1 MIVLATLKGPH
12 VDFAALSP
20 LIALFGGAIVV
31 LLVGL
36 LGSRWIREQVVPTLA
51 LVALGASLGLS
62 IWRWNTP
69 ESIVSGALRVDRL
82 SLTLNLILA
91 VGGMATVLLAW
102 RSRASREAAHGE
114 LHAMLLTTI
123 GGMALLGA
131 AQNTVALFLGL
142 ELLSIPLYV
151 LCATEMRNEHSLE
164 AGLKYLIVGSVGSAT
179 LLYGIALL
187 YGATGATDFSGIASA
202 ISSSGLAN
210 NAMLLTGVAL
220 CVAGLAFKASVA
232 PFHQWTPDVYEG
244 APTPIT
250 AFMAVATKVAALG
263 VLLRLFDVA
272 LIEVHG
278 SWGPALAALATI
290 TILVGNVGA
299 LGQSSLKRM
308 LAYSSVAQ
316 AGYILAGVVV
326 STQLGAQALV
336 FYLAVYLPMNM
347 AAFAVIVARE
357 RETRALAQARNP
369 EEWLTEDED
378 PDGWV
383 GDSIQTLAGL
393 GRERPLLAW
402 PMTISMLALAGIP
415 ATAGFIGKFYLI
427 DAAVAGG
434 YTWLGVVIVVGSMIS
449 LGYYLPVIATMWMSP
464 SPTAATSPPPGAVPA
479 IAGGSPEL
487 DDEDGHSS
495 TAGPPAGGRTGVG
508 GATSPAM
515 PGASGAG
522 LTTGAARLQPE
533 VAFVAI
539 LAGAAT
545 VFFGIVPQPLFN
557 LVHGVGSALGL
568 L

>member
-1 MIVLATLKGPH
+1 MTFLPYTANLATVHLKGPH

-20 LIALFGGAIVV
+20 LIALLGGAIVV
-31 LLVGL
+31 LMVGL
-36 LGSRWIREQVVPTLA
+36 LGSRTVRQQVVPTLA
-51 LVALGASLGLS
+51 IVALGASIGLS

-69 ESIVSGALRVDRL
+69 ESVVSGALRIDQL
-82 SLTLNLILA
+82 SLVLTMILA
-91 VGGMATVLLAW
+91 VGGIAAVLLAW
-102 RSRASREAAHGE
+102 RSQAATEASHGE
-114 LHAMLLTTI
+114 FHSMLLTAI

-131 AQNTVALFLGL
+131 AQNLVSLFLGL

-151 LCATEMRNEHSLE
+151 LCATEMRRERSLE
-164 AGLKYLIVGSVGSAT
+164 SGLKYLIVGSVGSAT
-179 LLYGIALL
+179 LLYGLALL
-187 YGATGATDFSGIASA
+187 YGATGQTDFSA
-202 ISSSGLAN
+202 ISSAITGSGLATN
-210 NAMLLTGVAL
+210 VMLLTGIAL

-272 LIEVHG
+272 LIEAHA

-316 AGYILAGVVV
+316 AGYMLAGVVV
-326 STQLGAQALV
+326 ATRLGAQATV
-336 FYLAVYLPMNM
+336 FYLAVYVAMNM
-347 AAFAVIVARE
+347 AAFAVIIARE
-357 RETRALAQARNP
+357 RETELGDNIQS
-369 EEWLTEDED
+369 LT
-378 PDGWV
+378 
-383 GDSIQTLAGL
+383 GL
-393 GRERPLLAW
+393 GREHPWLAW

-427 DAAVAGG
+427 DASVAGG

-464 SPTAATSPPPGAVPA
+464 STAGAPTPTDRPAPGSGPLPA

-487 DDEDGHSS
+487 DDEDN
-495 TAGPPAGGRTGVG
+495 PAGDHAGTGPAVASSRRT
-508 GATSPAM
+508 
-515 PGASGAG
+515 
-522 LTTGAARLQPE
+522 QPE
-533 VAFVAI
+533 LTFVAVV
-539 LAGAAT
+539 AAAAT
-545 VFFGIVPQPLFN
+545 IFLGIIPQPLFN